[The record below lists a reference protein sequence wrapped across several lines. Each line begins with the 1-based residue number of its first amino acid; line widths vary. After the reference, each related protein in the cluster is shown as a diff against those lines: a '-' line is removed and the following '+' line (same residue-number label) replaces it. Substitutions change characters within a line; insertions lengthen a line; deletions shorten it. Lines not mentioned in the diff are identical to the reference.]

1 MSSKRGA
8 FVRQGWISMPKIG
21 GHGEVACGIEAEN
34 HGRNRQ
40 YLASEFFESS
50 TSRPGLMR
58 VPAGGPEVELSAR

>member
-1 MSSKRGA
+1 
-8 FVRQGWISMPKIG
+8 MPKIG
-21 GHGEVACGIEAEN
+21 GHGEAACGIKAEN

-58 VPAGGPEVELSAR
+58 TPEGDLEVELSAR

>member
-1 MSSKRGA
+1 
-8 FVRQGWISMPKIG
+8 MPKIG
-21 GHGEVACGIEAEN
+21 GHGEVACGIKAEN

-58 VPAGGPEVELSAR
+58 TPEGDLEVELSVR